1 MVIKKLSCTKVLLVL
16 IFTDFIITA
25 PVFQKSPDT
34 IENNARSL
42 VKKLKDEG
50 LTVERYLVMC
60 LSSASL
66 FARSPESIENNFMGT
81 LFLYKN
87 LYSGLSDTE
96 LLDKISANITLLTSR
111 PERSYD
117 RLLCKRMTQHYGAKG
132 LTRSSRFREKLI
144 NYLKAHPGSSYKFS
158 VINDKRTQDFIEYA
172 KSLGIEALGRD
183 NVFDITVE

>member
-1 MVIKKLSCTKVLLVL
+1 MVIKKLSSTKVLLVL
-16 IFTDFIITA
+16 IFTDFTITA
-25 PVFQKSPDT
+25 PVFQKSSDT
-34 IENNARSL
+34 IENNVRSL

-66 FARSPESIENNFMGT
+66 FARSPESIENNFMGA

-117 RLLCKRMTQHYGAKG
+117 RLLCKRMTQHYSAKG

-158 VINDKRTQDFIEYA
+158 VINDKRT
-172 KSLGIEALGRD
+172 
-183 NVFDITVE
+183 